1 MGENN
6 NDKMS
11 NKEMIETVIALEE
24 GKKQGLTP
32 FQIGI
37 AMGIK
42 KAFTSNNNSKND
54 KKKR

>member
-1 MGENN
+1 MSENN

-24 GKKQGLTP
+24 GQKQGLTP
-32 FQIGI
+32 FQIGV

-42 KAFTSNNNSKND
+42 KILTSSDKSKNG
-54 KKKR
+54 KKKG

>member
-1 MGENN
+1 MSEKN

-11 NKEMIETVIALEE
+11 NKEIIETVVALEG

-42 KAFTSNNNSKND
+42 KAFTSNNKSKND
-54 KKKR
+54 KNKG

>member
-1 MGENN
+1 MSEKD

-24 GKKQGLTP
+24 GKKQGLTS

-42 KAFTSNNNSKND
+42 KAFTSNNKSKND